1 MIANLKKGELPSENI
16 KINICGSKSES
27 NRLLI
32 LQAGFPNISIENLSD
47 SDDTAVLQKG
57 LKVLKDTVDIHH
69 AGTAMRFLT
78 AYFAAKEGADVL
90 LTGSQRMQDR
100 PIEILVNALRNLGA
114 DIEYAQNEGFPPLKI
129 KGKNL
134 QKNEVTIKADLS
146 SQYISALMLIAP
158 MLPTGLIISLEG
170 KITSI
175 PYIEMTLQ
183 LLKNIGVTG
192 NFDGN
197 SIVISP
203 IKSIED
209 VRIVVESD
217 WSSASYFYS
226 LVALSENL
234 QITLGN
240 FSEESLQGD
249 AALVQLYNSLGV
261 ETVFNT
267 SDDTISLSKKSIEL
281 PDSLLLN
288 LANTPDLAQ
297 TIAVSCFGL
306 GVSCRLTGLH
316 TLKIKET
323 DRLMALKTELEKLG
337 ASVQID
343 SNSLNLEKSLK
354 ISKGIA
360 VETYQD
366 HRMAMAFAPLALK
379 TEITINSAGVVS
391 KSYPKFWEDI
401 EKTGVN
407 CVFEQFKN

>member
-1 MIANLKKGELPSENI
+1 MIANLKKGELPSENV

-57 LKVLKDTVDIHH
+57 LRVLKGTVDVHH

-90 LTGSQRMQDR
+90 LTGSQRMRER

-134 QKNEVTIKADLS
+134 QKNEVTIKADVS

-158 MLPTGLIISLEG
+158 MLPTGLKISLEG

-183 LLKNIGVTG
+183 LLKNAGVAG
-192 NFDGN
+192 NFTGN
-197 SIVISP
+197 SIEISSAE
-203 IKSIED
+203 SIED
-209 VRIVVESD
+209 VQMIVESD

-234 QITLGN
+234 QITLGS

-249 AALVQLYNSLGV
+249 AALAQLYNSLGV

-267 SDDTISLSKKSIEL
+267 SEKTISLSKKSIEL

-306 GVSCRLTGLH
+306 GISCRLTGLH

-323 DRLMALKTELEKLG
+323 DRLLALKTELEKLG

-354 ISKGIA
+354 INKGIA
-360 VETYQD
+360 VVTYQH
-366 HRMAMAFAPLALK
+366 HRIAMAFAPLALK

-401 EKTGVN
+401 EKAGVN
-407 CVFEQFKN
+407 CVFEQSKN